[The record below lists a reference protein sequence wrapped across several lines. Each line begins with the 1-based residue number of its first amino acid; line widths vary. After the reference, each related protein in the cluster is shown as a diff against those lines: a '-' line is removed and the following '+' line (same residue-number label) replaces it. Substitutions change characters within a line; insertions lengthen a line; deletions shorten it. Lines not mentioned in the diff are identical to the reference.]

1 MNPAVHNQMAQFAYT
16 HVHDALTQSIK
27 PSEFRSLA
35 RSFPSMLQANGLCA
49 SIAFL
54 YAKSKDNGPHQQL
67 YMLID
72 KWIQTNLTAPEAK
85 KEALAQRITH
95 LNSSEYRLYTTAV
108 MNLCLWVKRY
118 AEGMVEAD
126 GKEQNR

>member
-1 MNPAVHNQMAQFAYT
+1 MSTAVHNEMAQFAYT
-16 HVHDALTQSIK
+16 HVQEAVGNLQN

-49 SIAFL
+49 AIAFL
-54 YAKSKDNGPHQQL
+54 YAKDNGPHQQL
-67 YMLID
+67 YKLID
-72 KWIQTNLTAPEAK
+72 EWTQTNLPAPETN
-85 KEALAQRITH
+85 KEELAHRITH
-95 LNSSEYRLYTTAV
+95 LNSSEYRVYTTAV